1 MRVPLEPL
9 FKPKKILEKLDN
21 MQTPSNFDCIRL
33 MHEKE
38 ILQKENSNLESE
50 LKILKQKNESL
61 KTDYDIIYSEYKLGI
76 ALQNQTKNEFE
87 KQSSLQ
93 IQEIS
98 ELKQKLPCFDMIDS
112 QCLMDIIPEDPFFNQ
127 ENKDETII
135 ETLKRKLVLLE
146 EDYKLDVDE
155 LKRRIQE
162 YIQERDDYKAK
173 LDIQSITVKQLA
185 LEHQTMAESVDGR
198 RSAEGQ
204 IYFEEIKAAFQQ
216 QKLELSNKN
225 QLLAELECMQKRVR
239 VLQTALNEEIMD
251 NHLLHKKYS
260 EERKK
265 HKQCEKELSET
276 NFLKRDYE
284 LRYIKSEESRQ
295 SLRDKLRSLAEQNDL
310 KNNELY
316 DLKRETRSLKEQ
328 LRKLKEAEK
337 MR

>member
-1 MRVPLEPL
+1 
-9 FKPKKILEKLDN
+9 
-21 MQTPSNFDCIRL
+21 

-38 ILQKENSNLESE
+38 ILQKEKSNLESE

-61 KTDYDIIYSEYKLGI
+61 KADYDIIYSEYKLGI
-76 ALQNQTKNEFE
+76 ALQNKTKNEFE
-87 KQSSLQ
+87 KQNSLQ

-98 ELKQKLPCFDMIDS
+98 ELKQQLPCFDMIDS
-112 QCLMDIIPEDPFFNQ
+112 QSFMEIIPEDPFFNE

-135 ETLKRKLVLLE
+135 ETLKRKLILLE

-185 LEHQTMAESVDGR
+185 LEHQTEFVDGR

-216 QKLELSNKN
+216 QQLELSNNKHV
-225 QLLAELECMQKRVR
+225 LAELEYLQKRLR
-239 VLQTALNEEIMD
+239 GLQTALNEEIID
-251 NHLLHKKYS
+251 NSLLHKKYS
-260 EERKK
+260 EERKNNK
-265 HKQCEKELSET
+265 RLEKELYET

-295 SLRDKLRSLAEQNDL
+295 SLRDKLRSLAEQYDF
-310 KNNELY
+310 KNNEFY

-328 LRKLKEAEK
+328 LRKFKEAEQMSNTK
-337 MR
+337 K